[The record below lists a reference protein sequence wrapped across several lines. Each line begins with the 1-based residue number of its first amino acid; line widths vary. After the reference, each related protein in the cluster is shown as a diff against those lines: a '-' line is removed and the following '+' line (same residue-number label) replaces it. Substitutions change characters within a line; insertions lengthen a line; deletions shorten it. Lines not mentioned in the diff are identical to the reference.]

1 MVQFVKLRLTG
12 FKSFVDPT
20 EFLIERGTTAIV
32 GPNGCG
38 KSNLV
43 EALRW
48 VMGETSA
55 KRMRGGE
62 MDDVIF
68 GGSASRPARNLAE
81 VALQLDNPRR
91 DAPPGF
97 NDHDEIEIL
106 RRIEREKGSDYKV
119 NGKSVRAKDVQLFFA
134 DLATGAGST
143 ALVSQG
149 RIGAIVNAKP
159 SDRRHLLEEAA
170 GIAGLHARRHEAELR
185 LRAAET
191 NLERLDDV
199 IGTLDSQLA
208 GLKRQARQATRYRN
222 IAEQLRRAEAL
233 LLHLDAE
240 AARATLRAARERL
253 AAAEEQVA
261 GLTEQTARASTLQAE
276 ATNALP
282 PLREAAAETSAALQ
296 RLLLEREGLE
306 REEQQLAEAIRQ
318 AEQRLSQL
326 VADLQRSRGQSRDAA
341 EALEKLEAEK
351 AELTAAAEGEGETR
365 AAAEAERER
374 RATAAQ
380 ETEEA
385 LSGLSAQVAADE
397 AKTTALER
405 RIGELNERVQRL
417 DARRASLARD
427 REKLEAE
434 RAAATDL
441 EAADAKLAEAEA
453 ALERARTEA
462 EQAETDLSEAR
473 SAEAESRQALQ
484 TEEAA
489 QQKIAAEIAA
499 LSAVLSPG
507 EGDAWPPVVDAL
519 SVKPGF
525 ETALGA
531 ALGDDLQQ
539 PTEAEAPVHWETL
552 PAFPQPPALPGA
564 AQPLSEVVD
573 GAPALARRLSQVGIV
588 ADVAQGARLQA
599 QLQPGQRLV
608 TREGALWRWDGLT
621 AKADAPTAAAVRLE
635 QKNRL
640 AELREELRD
649 QEREVAGAQARHAEV
664 KAAAEAA
671 AQSERA
677 TREAQHAAYGIA
689 NRAREQRSQ
698 LAAKLSATASKLQ
711 ALDDSAQRLEADLAE
726 AREARQAA
734 EADRAEL
741 PDLAAARA
749 RVGELRSTLAERRS
763 ALSQAEAQLQ
773 ALLRESQQRAN
784 RLHAIGR
791 ESEAWRRRAEEAA
804 GHAAELDERRSGIE
818 AELAELKA
826 KPTELG
832 KRRTALAA
840 AIETAETARKQAAD
854 ALAEGESRLAEA
866 DRVLKQA
873 QQALGAAREERVR
886 AEGAVEQGQQGLSNV
901 AARALERL
909 ESRLDDLLAL
919 AEVAP
924 DQDLPPRDEV
934 ESRVQRLQ
942 RERQNLGAVNLRAE
956 LEAKEL
962 DEQIDG
968 MQTERADLVA
978 AIARLRQGISSLN
991 REGRE
996 RLLAAFEQVNAK
1008 FADLFSR
1015 LYGGGTAHLKLT
1027 ESDDP
1032 LNAGLEIMASPP
1044 GKRLQVLSLLSG
1056 GEQALTALALLFAV
1070 FLVNP
1075 APICVL
1081 DEVDAPLDDN
1091 NVDRFISLVDELAHE
1106 LDTRFLVVTHHRL
1119 TMARVDR
1126 LFGVTMSE
1134 RGVSQLVSVDLE
1146 AAEALREAV

>member
-20 EFLIERGTTAIV
+20 EFLIERGTTGVV

-62 MDDVIF
+62 MNDVIF
-68 GGSASRPARNLAE
+68 GGSASRPSRNLAE
-81 VALQLDNPRR
+81 VTLHLDNAGR

-97 NDHDEIEIL
+97 NEYEDIEIG
-106 RRIEREKGSDYKV
+106 RRIERDKGSDYRV

-149 RIGAIVNAKP
+149 RIGSIVNAKP
-159 SDRRHLLEEAA
+159 TDRRHLLEEAA

-222 IAEQLRRAEAL
+222 IADQLRRTEAL
-233 LLHLDAE
+233 LFHLDAE
-240 AARATLRAARERL
+240 AARSALQTARERL
-253 AAAEEQVA
+253 VAAETQVA
-261 GLTEQTARASTLQAE
+261 GLTEQSAKAATLQAE
-276 ATNALP
+276 AANALP

-306 REEQQLAEAIRQ
+306 REEQRVAEAIRQ
-318 AEQRLSQL
+318 AEQRLAQL
-326 VADLQRSRGQSRDAA
+326 ATDLERSRSQGGDAA
-341 EALEKLEAEK
+341 EALEKLTAEQS
-351 AELTAAAEGEGETR
+351 ELTAAAAGEGDARQAAETERNNR
-365 AAAEAERER
+365 AA
-374 RATAAQ
+374 AAQ
-380 ETEEA
+380 ETEEE
-385 LSGLSAQVAADE
+385 LSRLSAQVAADE
-397 AKTTALER
+397 AKTAALER
-405 RIGELNERVQRL
+405 RIGELNERIQRL
-417 DARRASLARD
+417 GDRLSALGRD
-427 REKLEAE
+427 RERLEAE
-434 RAAATDL
+434 RSAATDL
-441 EAADAKLAEAEA
+441 EAAETTLAEAEA
-453 ALERARTEA
+453 ALERARSEA
-462 EQAETDLSEAR
+462 EQAEATLAEAR
-473 SAEAESRQALQ
+473 NRETEGRQALQ
-484 TEEAA
+484 GKEAA
-489 QQKIAAEIAA
+489 KQKIEAEIAA
-499 LSAVLSPG
+499 LSAVLHPG
-507 EGDAWPPVVDAL
+507 EADMWPPVVESLA
-519 SVKPGF
+519 VEPGI

-531 ALGDDLQQ
+531 ALGDDLLQ
-539 PTEAEAPVHWETL
+539 PTDEAAPVHWETL
-552 PAFPQPPALPGA
+552 PALTAPPALPEGVR
-564 AQPLSEVVD
+564 PLSEAVR
-573 GAPALARRLSQVGIV
+573 GAPALARRLSQVGVV
-588 ADVAQGARLQA
+588 ADAAQGARLQA
-599 QLQPGQRLV
+599 QLAPGQRLV
-608 TREGALWRWDGLT
+608 SREGALWRWDGLT
-621 AKADAPTAAAVRLE
+621 AKADAPTAAAVRLA

-640 AELREELRD
+640 ADLHEELRD
-649 QEREVAGAQARHAEV
+649 GDKALAGAQESFAEL

-677 TREAQHAAYGIA
+677 TREAQRAAYAEA
-689 NRAREQRSQ
+689 NRARETRSQ
-698 LAAKLSATASKLQ
+698 LVAKLSASDSKLQ
-711 ALDDSAQRLEADLAE
+711 ALEETRQRLESDLAE
-726 AREARQAA
+726 AREAKA
-734 EADRAEL
+734 EAETDRAAL

-749 RVGELRSTLAERRS
+749 RIGELRGVLAERRS
-763 ALSQAEAQLQ
+763 ALSEAEAQVQ
-773 ALLRESQQRAN
+773 ALLRESQQRSN
-784 RLHAIGR
+784 RAHAIGR
-791 ESEAWRRRAEEAA
+791 EMEAWRRRAEEATA
-804 GHAAELDERRSGIE
+804 HAEELQGRRTEIDAELN
-818 AELAELKA
+818 ELKA
-826 KPTELG
+826 RPVE
-832 KRRTALAA
+832 LAA
-840 AIETAETARKQAAD
+840 SRESLAGSIAQAEATRKAAAD
-854 ALAEGESRLAEA
+854 GLASGETKLAEA

-873 QQALGAAREERVR
+873 EQALAAAREERVR
-886 AEGAVEQGQQGLSNV
+886 AEGAVEQGEQGLANIS
-901 AARALERL
+901 ARVQERL
-909 ESRLDDLLAL
+909 EAEIEQLLDL
-919 AEVAP
+919 AEVKP
-924 DQDLPPRDEV
+924 DQTLPPRDQV
-934 ESRVQRLQ
+934 EIKVQRLI
-942 RERQNLGAVNLRAE
+942 RERENLGAVNLRAE
-956 LEAKEL
+956 AEASELEQ
-962 DEQIDG
+962 QIEG
-968 MQTERADLVA
+968 MQNERADLVA

-1008 FADLFSR
+1008 FGELFTR

-1027 ESDDP
+1027 ESEDP
-1032 LNAGLEIMASPP
+1032 LDAGLEIMASPP

-1056 GEQALTALALLFAV
+1056 GEQALTALSLLFAV

-1091 NVDRFISLVDELAHE
+1091 NVDRFVTLVDELAQE

-1146 AAEALREAV
+1146 AAEALREAG